1 MICIVMDIPF
11 KPYRDFWTR
20 FFVSAFI
27 AIFLNAFGTE
37 SISEIF
43 SGKNFVPDVLAG
55 FILTFIITSLINL
68 VTSYLDIYYPWHKYM
83 ATRIIYQLITGVLIM
98 SVFVLAYMYTYLIV
112 IMGYR
117 KEEITFFYTEF
128 PISVLFIIFW
138 NVLYVGLFFHRESK
152 NQKKELVSLQ
162 EKLFIL
168 QNIATG
174 TKILPTTQNGFKD
187 ENNYEEEEL
196 SLENVQPEKIKIL
209 IAVSG
214 NKNIPLPVEKI
225 AYFFKNGDYTT
236 LKTFQSETYLLNHS
250 LDELAKL
257 LEEDVFFRAN
267 RQFIINLKACD
278 FFTNEEN
285 GKLALHLI
293 PGHSEEVIVSQKKAP
308 AFKDWLNR

>member
-1 MICIVMDIPF
+1 
-11 KPYRDFWTR
+11 
-20 FFVSAFI
+20 
-27 AIFLNAFGTE
+27 
-37 SISEIF
+37 
-43 SGKNFVPDVLAG
+43 
-55 FILTFIITSLINL
+55 
-68 VTSYLDIYYPWHKYM
+68 M

-128 PISVLFIIFW
+128 PISVIFIIFW
-138 NVLYVGLFFHRESK
+138 NVLYVGLFFHKESK

-168 QNIATG
+168 QNITTG
-174 TKILPTTQNGFKD
+174 TKMLPTTQNGFNEENNNKD
-187 ENNYEEEEL
+187 EEVT
-196 SLENVQPEKIKIL
+196 LENAQSEKIKIL

-236 LKTFQSETYLLNHS
+236 LKTFQSETFLLNHS

-257 LEEDVFFRAN
+257 LEEDIFFRAN
-267 RQFIINLKACD
+267 RQFIINLKACN

-285 GKLALHLI
+285 GKLALHLN
-293 PGHSEEVIVSQKKAP
+293 PEHNEEVIVSQKKAP
-308 AFKDWLNR
+308 AFRDWLNR

>member
-1 MICIVMDIPF
+1 MSVPL
-11 KPYRDFWTR
+11 KPYRDFWAR
-20 FFVSAFI
+20 FFVSLFI
-27 AIFLNAFGTE
+27 ALFLYGFGGD
-37 SISEIF
+37 SFSDLF
-43 SGKNFVPDVLAG
+43 SGENFIPDVLAG

-68 VTSYLDIYYPWHKYM
+68 VTAYLDIYYPWHQYM
-83 ATRIIYQLITGVLIM
+83 ATRIVYQLIAGVLIM
-98 SVFVLAYMYTYLIV
+98 SMLVLAYMYTYLIV
-112 IMGYR
+112 VMGYR
-117 KEEITFFYTEF
+117 KEDVTFFHAEF
-128 PISVLFIIFW
+128 PISVIFIIFW
-138 NVLYVGLFFHRESK
+138 NILYVGLFFYRVSK
-152 NQKKELVSLQ
+152 NQKKELTSLQ
-162 EKLFIL
+162 EKLFTL
-168 QNIATG
+168 QNVTTG
-174 TKILPTTQNGFKD
+174 NEMLPTTKD
-187 ENNYEEEEL
+187 ELSEENNEEEETDPNPAQ
-196 SLENVQPEKIKIL
+196 SEKIKIL

-225 AYFFKNGDYTT
+225 AYFFKNGNYTT

-293 PGHSEEVIVSQKKAP
+293 PGHSEEVIVSQKRAP